1 MDVSDFDEMATMAEL
16 RRIGARF
23 DPQVLTATRE
33 LYRAAS
39 AALPWAGHEGLYD
52 FAYGPHERHRI
63 DVYPTEKADAPVLL
77 FVHGGGFVG
86 GDKRA
91 DDCFF
96 GNVGRYFATHG
107 YLAILANYRLAPS
120 STWPSG
126 NEDVTAIMAWV
137 NANAR
142 THGGDPERIF
152 LLGQSAGAAHA
163 AGYLFDP
170 RVDRRDAGG
179 IKAAA
184 LLSGFYRPKEPL
196 LAGPR
201 LYVGD
206 DPEQWAD
213 RSPATYVSPGH
224 PTLLLTVAELDPS
237 QIAEQ
242 TLDMASALNA
252 ADGAPPH
259 LVWFEGHNH
268 VSTVH
273 GLGLGSDLVG
283 ATLRR
288 FAAPHMSPLG

>member
-1 MDVSDFDEMATMAEL
+1 MDVSNFDEIATTAEL
-16 RRIGARF
+16 RGLGARF
-23 DPQVLTATRE
+23 DPQVLAATRE
-33 LYRAAS
+33 LYRAAN
-39 AALPWAGHEGLYD
+39 AALPWSRREGVYD
-52 FAYGPHERHRI
+52 LAYGPHERHRI
-63 DVYPTEKADAPVLL
+63 DVYPTENAQAPVLL
-77 FVHGGGFVG
+77 FLHGGGFVG

-96 GNVGRYFATHG
+96 GNVGRYFAAQG
-107 YLAILANYRLAPS
+107 YLAVLANYRLAPS

-137 NANAR
+137 IANA
-142 THGGDPERIF
+142 HAYGGDPDRIF

-170 RVDRRDAGG
+170 RADRRDAAG
-179 IKAAA
+179 IKAVA
-184 LLSGFYRPKEPL
+184 LLSGFYRPKEPI

-206 DPEQWAD
+206 DPERWPD
-213 RSPATYVSPGH
+213 RSPAAYVSRDH
-224 PTLLLTVAELDPS
+224 PPLLLTIAEWDPS

-252 ADGAPPH
+252 VDGASPR

-273 GLGLGSDLVG
+273 GLGLGSDVVG
-283 ATLRR
+283 STLLR
-288 FAAPHMSPLG
+288 FAARLVG